1 MIISCIVLHRKV
13 PDFGFCCG
21 SKLLLLALLV
31 VDRTFS
37 FASIMLWQ
45 LLYWFGIRSSTKLYC
60 FSLFY
65 VNPIAEVAIGKL
77 SESAE
82 TVLPS
87 VLHSY
92 APPFRKS
99 QSLLLKEK
107 SHLIVYWLV
116 LFDRKKKLAKRGLLC
131 GRLSLICGFGLSQI
145 GRRNQ

>member
-45 LLYWFGIRSSTKLYC
+45 LYWFGIRSSTKLYC

-92 APPFRKS
+92 SPFRKS
-99 QSLLLKEK
+99 QSLLLNEK
-107 SHLIVYWLV
+107 KQFIVYWLV
-116 LFDRKKKLAKRGLLC
+116 LFDGKKKLAKRGLLC

>member
-45 LLYWFGIRSSTKLYC
+45 LYWFGIRSSTKLYC